1 MFLVVWLLDAVALPA
16 LQFDVAVATVAE
28 EEQAVVDRDDQAKD
42 IVAVIGLLVAI
53 EFPEASVE
61 EFVVG
66 F

>member
-16 LQFDVAVATVAE
+16 LQFDVAVATVAVE
-28 EEQAVVDRDDQAKD
+28 AVVDRDDRAKN
-42 IVAVIGLLVAI
+42 IVVAVIGLLVVL

-61 EFVVG
+61 VFVVD